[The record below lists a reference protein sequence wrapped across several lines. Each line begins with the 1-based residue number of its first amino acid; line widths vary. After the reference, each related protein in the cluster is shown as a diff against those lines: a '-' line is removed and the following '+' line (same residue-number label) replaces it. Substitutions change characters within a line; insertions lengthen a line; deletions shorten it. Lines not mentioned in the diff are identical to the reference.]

1 MKPGSLDELD
11 ATWQML
17 SRTVRAMGKARHKEL
32 VEYGISG
39 DAISVM
45 TCITQLGKEA
55 TPSAI
60 ARQLIVEPHSV
71 SQLLTRLQEDDLVRR
86 ARDLKFKNRVRIELT
101 VRGKEIFRNSQR
113 RRSIKKMMRV
123 LTLEEREQLWSS
135 LAKLRDVAVKQLGRK
150 PKSLYPPSNRAELFG
165 DKRLLAE
172 ASAVARAAVE
182 KTRVGTA

>member
-32 VEYGISG
+32 VDYGISG
-39 DAISVM
+39 DATSVM

-71 SQLLTRLQEDDLVRR
+71 SQLLTRLQEDGLVRR

-101 VRGKEIFRNSQR
+101 EKGREVFRNSQR
-113 RRSIKKMMRV
+113 RRSIKKMMMV
-123 LTLEEREQLWSS
+123 LTFEEREQLWSS
-135 LAKLRDVAVKQLGRK
+135 LAKLREVAVKQIGRK
-150 PKSLYPPSNRAELFG
+150 AKSLYPPSDRAELFG
-165 DKRLLAE
+165 DKQPLVNA
-172 ASAVARAAVE
+172 AAGKTGVGAARD
-182 KTRVGTA
+182 